1 MILKPS
7 KKFNILNGKMFL
19 DHTCCYPGMR
29 NLTLRLSLALNAKM
43 IMTMDNVNEN
53 LLIEQAIGE

>member
-1 MILKPS
+1 
-7 KKFNILNGKMFL
+7 
-19 DHTCCYPGMR
+19 MR